1 MERVTLVSLFAT
13 ISQTFYQVSQ
23 ALTPASPAQT
33 HSVKSIVS
41 SMESSLAS
49 FILGDLVLFALDGK
63 LAIFDTVGITSELVS
78 KCRFDEVIRTSVLS
92 SADQN
97 LPNSR
102 TVEAPLARILC
113 EIVKAYYD
121 IPNLAITVLD

>member
-1 MERVTLVSLFAT
+1 
-13 ISQTFYQVSQ
+13 
-23 ALTPASPAQT
+23 
-33 HSVKSIVS
+33 
-41 SMESSLAS
+41 MESSLAS
-49 FILGDLVLFALDGK
+49 FILGDLVLSAFDGK

-78 KCRFDEVIRTSVLS
+78 KCRFDEVIRTSFES

-97 LPNSR
+97 LPDSR

-121 IPNLAITVLD
+121 IPNLAITVFDGQTGQTRSLSDDGRRDPFSVDLVALRGV